1 MLNCGLVVK
10 SRQFKIRA
18 IDSVLISSIPQN
30 QQGQRGA
37 KNPGDR
43 EDQGIIVSSNTG
55 SASTIEDAALR
66 TKLILDELTT
76 NAFNLIQNLWK
87 IQTCN

>member
-1 MLNCGLVVK
+1 M
-10 SRQFKIRA
+10 IPA
-18 IDSVLISSIPQN
+18 IDTVLISSIPQN

-43 EDQGIIVSSNTG
+43 EDQDIIVSSNTG

-66 TKLILDELTT
+66 TKLMLDELTT
-76 NAFNLIQNLWK
+76 NAFNLIQDLLK

>member
-1 MLNCGLVVK
+1 M
-10 SRQFKIRA
+10 IRA

-43 EDQGIIVSSNTG
+43 EDQDIIVSSNTG

-76 NAFNLIQNLWK
+76 NAFNLIQDLWK